1 MAQLDFAFA
10 KAKLARKMRATMPE
24 INDEGIVNLAKARHP
39 LLNKDNVVPI
49 DIRLGEG
56 YRTLLITG
64 PNTGGKTVSMKTLG
78 LLVLMTQSGLLSL
91 FNLVPKFPF
100 SKMSMLISVMS
111 KALNRAS
118 VHFPLIC
125 AIS

>member
-1 MAQLDFAFA
+1 MH
-10 KAKLARKMRATMPE
+10 ATMPE

-64 PNTGGKTVSMKTLG
+64 PNTGGKTVSMKL
-78 LLVLMTQSGLLSL
+78 
-91 FNLVPKFPF
+91 
-100 SKMSMLISVMS
+100 
-111 KALNRAS
+111 
-118 VHFPLIC
+118 
-125 AIS
+125 

>member
-1 MAQLDFAFA
+1 
-10 KAKLARKMRATMPE
+10 MRATMPE

-78 LLVLMTQSGLLSL
+78 LLVLMTQSGLFIPVQSG
-91 FNLVPKFPF
+91 
-100 SKMSMLISVMS
+100 SKISIFQMSMLILVMS